1 MIVTQLDADFNSD
14 PQTWASSLVNEIMTG
29 SYKSRAAGWISCSS
43 ITETVSRHRNIED
56 DMKDI
61 LVVQQPNFPV
71 TSLQLACPMVWA
83 TESNAY
89 DCVRDPRPLVCDI
102 CS

>member
-1 MIVTQLDADFNSD
+1 MIVTQIDADFNSD
-14 PQTWASSLVNEIMTG
+14 PQTWASSLVNEIITG

-43 ITETVSRHRNIED
+43 PTETLSRHRNIED

-61 LVVQQPNFPV
+61 FVAQQTNFQVMP
-71 TSLQLACPMVWA
+71 LQLACPIVWA

-89 DCVRDPRPLVCDI
+89 DCVRDPCSLVCDI